1 MFEEHLQTDADA
13 EKRLVFRRVEHG
25 RTQSARVELAHAAH
39 EHRFDRLLDYAG
51 LAKPRERP
59 PLADQRALLLDP
71 RGVEI
76 LGSVKGIPI
85 AGWFAVTTLPTS
97 EAFAPI
103 HEMLLHMLT
112 GTLALSI
119 FATALAWWLVRR
131 QLAPAFSAMRT
142 LTTMARNPA
151 PLQALQAE
159 PFLALPPPKSTGR
172 DLFHPQWLQQRLHA
186 APAANPADVQATLA
200 ELTASACA
208 ASAKSYGNESKLLI
222 VCGGGAH
229 NGHLMRRLSAL
240 LPGWAVESSA
250 QHGLPPLQVEA
261 AAFAWL
267 AQRCMNGLP
276 GNLPRVTGAAGPRI
290 LGAIYPA

>member
-1 MFEEHLQTDADA
+1 MLKTRIITALVLLPLMLAALFFFPPAAWAAFSWLIIVLAMWEYARMAAIRGMQQWLYLGGSTLLAAAAWFSGFVPDGTMMVISLLVWLVLAPLWLRKRWAIPGGVPAMVLGWLLMFPAWFAFLAWHPDS
-13 EKRLVFRRVEHG
+13 
-25 RTQSARVELAHAAH
+25 SAVSGKQIHY
-39 EHRFDRLLDYAG
+39 LL
-51 LAKPRERP
+51 
-59 PLADQRALLLDP
+59 PLLPALLL
-71 RGVEI
+71 
-76 LGSVKGIPI
+76 
-85 AGWFAVTTLPTS
+85 
-97 EAFAPI
+97 
-103 HEMLLHMLT
+103 
-112 GTLALSI
+112 
-119 FATALAWWLVRR
+119 
-131 QLAPAFSAMRT
+131 
-142 LTTMARNPA
+142 
-151 PLQALQAE
+151 ALQAE

-186 APAANPADVQATLA
+186 APAAPPADVQATLA

-208 ASAKSYGNESKLLI
+208 ASAKSYENESKLLI

-267 AQRCMNGLP
+267 AQRCMNGLA